1 MRIKK
6 LAGGGLPAFV
16 SYTNVEQALPAYAGI
31 GSGSASA
38 ESTSSSSKSSSSKSE
53 SSGDIGLLNKEMQK
67 ILMENGL
74 PSDVLYF
81 LQKADIF
88 GNSIDPLDPHAQERV
103 YTKLLT
109 MIPEIKMNKA
119 AYDEA
124 MQHAKEKGTLDQTAV
139 TNDGKIFILN
149 KETGQIQFADPRVK
163 LDDDKFERVSNG
175 QLLQMR
181 AYLPGHAMDKGNF
194 TTLVAQSISF
204 SDIEKSIAD
213 KIDKLEKSTI
223 SQEGYIRKDSKNAEL
238 LKGYEQIIGQGEDGV
253 YKITSKT
260 VSQNKQAKAFLSH
273 LSKSLSKQE
282 KAVLMNRASE
292 NGTTID
298 SIIIDLLQGRLQD
311 ETDIKVDF
319 DKTATNGANTDENG
333 NKTDNINKIPSTAAS
348 RFFMGAG
355 QKSIQIFRQSDGNT
369 IYQAYG
375 NQSFVPD
382 ANGNPMGKQ
391 LTLSDLSIS
400 GLQGGID
407 LSQVSF
413 GGIPLSRMDGEKVM
427 IDGDKIV
434 AIELPYTEV
443 NGRIVPEID
452 KMNAIS
458 QILKES
464 ENLISQGNFEEVNQ
478 KFRQIGLQDY
488 FLNDGTINN
497 KFYKRFAVLNAYTDE
512 SVIDN
517 GTEQYGIVGEYS
529 DASDYEIGN
538 VVSFLKERN
547 KKVGLKY
554 NPSKPNVIG
563 ISLPFTS
570 ENIVKSMIFI
580 PINEDAV
587 SWYQGT
593 MTSGQAQQLD
603 TKSQQRQSYINM
615 QDAVNRYKPTKNIF

>member
-81 LQKADIF
+81 LQKADVF

-109 MIPEIKMNKA
+109 MLPEIKMNKA

-124 MQHAKEKGTLDQTAV
+124 MQHAREKGTLDQTAV

-223 SQEGYIRKDSKNAEL
+223 SQEGYVRKDSKNAEL

-260 VSQNKQAKAFLSH
+260 VSQNKQAKAFLNH

-282 KAVLMNRASE
+282 RAVLMNRASE

-311 ETDIKVDF
+311 ETDIKVNFDNQATKGATDNEGKPVKGGLDSMESTPAVDFFRGLGQQTNLTMKNGSGTLNILGNVGSIANENGSSLGTTTLDKVARSNFAPGLDLRNATFGNSLIDMTKQNKIVVDSNYIVGMDLPIDQEAFQKGIIKPDFALLKKVSEVQKQLQGETDPNKINAAYEHAGLPVLYSGVDQNGRPILSTNYYRFAAMEGYADKGILPKDVDF
-319 DKTATNGANTDENG
+319 DETVERVEDEN
-333 NKTDNINKIPSTAAS
+333 D
-348 RFFMGAG
+348 
-355 QKSIQIFRQSDGNT
+355 QKSIIG
-369 IYQAYG
+369 
-375 NQSFVPD
+375 
-382 ANGNPMGKQ
+382 
-391 LTLSDLSIS
+391 
-400 GLQGGID
+400 
-407 LSQVSF
+407 
-413 GGIPLSRMDGEKVM
+413 
-427 IDGDKIV
+427 
-434 AIELPYTEV
+434 
-443 NGRIVPEID
+443 
-452 KMNAIS
+452 
-458 QILKES
+458 ILKSNDKTFTES
-464 ENLISQGNFEEVNQ
+464 RSG
-478 KFRQIGLQDY
+478 
-488 FLNDGTINN
+488 FLFWTSPELYKGT
-497 KFYKRFAVLNAYTDE
+497 V
-512 SVIDN
+512 
-517 GTEQYGIVGEYS
+517 
-529 DASDYEIGN
+529 
-538 VVSFLKERN
+538 
-547 KKVGLKY
+547 
-554 NPSKPNVIG
+554 
-563 ISLPFTS
+563 
-570 ENIVKSMIFI
+570 FI
-580 PINEDAV
+580 PIRN
-587 SWYQGT
+587 
-593 MTSGQAQQLD
+593 
-603 TKSQQRQSYINM
+603 N
-615 QDAVNRYKPTKNIF
+615 AVNYTAGAKHTAHQSSLMQLAEAQKNTQKQHNDLGITLNY